1 MKVFDM
7 LPMEERCSWGFGNAR
22 ARSRVFGLFL
32 FFFLFFFSASAQFYT
47 GSSQTFGRKRVQYN
61 QFYWYYYRFDG
72 FDVYFNSQGRNLAL
86 YTANYVQ
93 NHLDEMENLIG
104 YQSQV
109 GLRFIVFNR
118 LSDFK
123 QSNIGYLDENSESN
137 GNPGGITR
145 FLDNK
150 VFLYFEGN
158 YLDFERQ
165 IRRGIA
171 EILLSQAITGTK
183 VGAQYRSSY
192 LMDLPRWFTGGLAL
206 YFSRPWD
213 EELDERLAA
222 SIRKRGYKYFSA
234 LEGEEGSFA
243 GHSFWNFIAE
253 KYGPDAVAR
262 CVRVVASER
271 RINKTFE
278 IAVGVKYKDLVKQ
291 WRNYYWERYG
301 METER
306 DTVLATHIL
315 KRTNRVD
322 HVYDRFVL
330 NPGGEEA
337 AFVSNK
343 LGRAKVYLQTL
354 NPARRF
360 CIYRTGAAIN
370 DNPDYSFPL
379 LCFHPDG
386 ERLGVICEDEGHTV
400 LYLYDIEKNRRGR
413 AKRGRINRHTRS
425 YPLDAFDKV
434 SSFSFS
440 PNGRSVALAAT
451 SNGYPDIYLFRLG
464 TGTRERITFDLYDD
478 DDPVFVPGTNY
489 LIFTSNRPDDTIRKN
504 ERFLVAPS
512 MKPGRNLYAY
522 DLEKGGK
529 ALFAMTEEDART
541 LLRSP
546 RVLEDGRLLFTSN
559 KYGQTNMALGQM
571 GRTISHID
579 TAIHYR
585 STFESGVITDLDPG
599 MVSFDASAQRGE
611 YAQIRQQVTDKGR
624 YWMGIDLLERVVPSV
639 GTGELVLRE
648 ASGLSKEED
657 LSRALIENHAVQ
669 GKDRKVRPSRFKKEL
684 WDREKKR
691 LAREAYQDSLARAI
705 ASDTSLVA
713 RELAERRLA
722 QTMPQLRNAE
732 AKDFRHLTEYDIWL
746 LKRAGLWHEENLVSG
761 DSELFSQGLVP
772 DGSLEKAVGGQDSS
786 SAHVSLKSMSAP
798 LSQAWHN
805 YRMMWSRSDSADV
818 VAMSDSAARAWF
830 MQSLEGGDS
839 LAEENP
845 LLPPRQNT
853 YQVEYFINSA
863 TTQLSFDYLSSFY
876 QQFTNSQSPIYL
888 NPGTSGLTQ
897 ISMSDLMEN
906 HRIIGGFGFSLDFSS
921 TEYLFSYEYLERR
934 LGHQIILHMVN
945 LNASDDMGYPYK
957 QNTYDAHYVMKY
969 PLTPVSMIR
978 GTVFG
983 RYDRSIQ
990 QAIDYPSLM
999 TETYHELR
1007 VGLKAEW
1014 VYDHSR
1020 FITQNIYFGTRGKV
1034 WAEYY
1039 QGVLNNLQN
1048 LFVVGVDFRD
1058 YRRLYKTMI
1067 WANRIAFST
1076 SFGQQKLVY
1085 YMGGVDSWIGARF
1098 NQDVQT
1104 DPNQNY
1110 AYQTLATNMRGFTQ
1124 NIRNGN
1130 TFAVINSEI
1139 RIPFVQV
1146 ISPQPV
1152 QSSFLRH
1159 LQLVLF
1165 GDVGSAWS
1173 GWNPWSKDNLFYKQT
1188 IEDGKLTVVL
1198 DKNANPF
1205 VAGFG
1210 VGLRMQLFGY
1220 FLRGDVAWGAENGI
1234 VHKKPVFYFSLSTDF

>member
-1 MKVFDM
+1 MYSKALMKVFDM
-7 LPMEERCSWGFGNAR
+7 LQMKER
-22 ARSRVFGLFL
+22 RSRGFAAGGQSGRFWGIFF

-61 QFYWYYYRFDG
+61 QFYWNYYRFDG
-72 FDVYFNSQGRNLAL
+72 FDVYFNSQGKNLAL

-104 YQSQV
+104 FQSQA
-109 GLRFIVFNR
+109 GLKFIVFNR
-118 LSDFK
+118 LSDYK
-123 QSNIGYLDENSESN
+123 QSNIGYLDENTESN

-158 YLDFERQ
+158 YVDFERQ

-192 LMDLPRWFTGGLAL
+192 LTDLPRWYTGGLAS
-206 YFSRPWD
+206 YYSRPWD
-213 EELDERLAA
+213 EELDEKLAA
-222 SIRKRGYKYFSA
+222 SIHKKGYKYFAS
-234 LEGEEGSFA
+234 LEGEEAVFA
-243 GHSFWNFIAE
+243 GHSFWYFIAE
-253 KYGPDAVAR
+253 KYGPEAVSR

-278 IAVGVKYKDLVKQ
+278 IAVGVKFKDLVRL
-291 WRNYYWERYG
+291 WRNYYMDRYG
-301 METER
+301 LGVVR
-306 DTVLATHIL
+306 DTAMATHVL
-315 KRTNRVD
+315 KRVNKVD

-330 NPGGEEA
+330 NPKGKEA
-337 AFVSNK
+337 AFVANK
-343 LGRAKVYLQTL
+343 IGRAKVYLQTVD
-354 NPARRF
+354 PMRRF
-360 CIYRTGAAIN
+360 CIFRTGAAIN

-386 ERLGVICEDEGHTV
+386 EKLGVMCEYEGRTTLFV
-400 LYLYDIEKNRRGR
+400 YEMEWTRRGR
-413 AKRGRINRHTRS
+413 LKRGRINRHTQR
-425 YPLDAFDKV
+425 YYLDAFDKV
-434 SSFSFS
+434 NSFSFS
-440 PNGRSVALAAT
+440 PDGRMLALGAAN
-451 SNGYPDIYLFRLG
+451 NGYPDIYLFRLG
-464 TGTRERITFDLYDD
+464 AGTREQITFDLYDD
-478 DDPVFVPGTNY
+478 YDPVFVPGTNY
-489 LIFTSNRPDDTIRKN
+489 LVFASNRPDDTIRKN
-504 ERFLVAPS
+504 EKFELAPS
-512 MKPGRNLYAY
+512 FKPGRNLYAY
-522 DLEKGGK
+522 DLEKKGNV
-529 ALFAMTEEDART
+529 LFAMTDEDVRT

-546 RVLEDGRLLFTSN
+546 RAMGEGRLLFTSN
-559 KYGQTNMALGQM
+559 KYGQTNVALGQM
-571 GRTISHID
+571 GKQISHVD

-585 STFESGVITDLDPG
+585 PTFESGIITDYEPG
-599 MVSFDASAQRGE
+599 MVSFDASVERGE
-611 YAQIRQQVTDKGR
+611 YAQIRHLVSDKGR
-624 YWMGIDLLERVVPSV
+624 YWMGMDPLERILPSLGEGDLL
-639 GTGELVLRE
+639 LRE
-648 ASGLSKEED
+648 SSGLSSEEEESRG
-657 LSRALIENHAVQ
+657 LIEERALR
-669 GKDRKVRPSRFKKEL
+669 GKERKVRPSRFKEEL
-684 WDREKKR
+684 WTKEKKR
-691 LAREAYQDSLARAI
+691 RARIAYQDSVAKVLAA
-705 ASDTSLVA
+705 DTSLA
-713 RELAERRLA
+713 AKKLAEQRLA
-722 QTMPQLRNAE
+722 QALPQLRNAE
-732 AKDFRHLTEYDIWL
+732 AKDYRPLTEYDIWL
-746 LKRAGLWHEENLVSG
+746 LKRAGLWQLSDTASKPLQEM
-761 DSELFSQGLVP
+761 P
-772 DGSLEKAVGGQDSS
+772 
-786 SAHVSLKSMSAP
+786 AP
-798 LSQAWHN
+798 LLQAWHN
-805 YRMMWSRSDSADV
+805 HRMMWTRSDTTGLGR
-818 VAMSDSAARAWF
+818 MSDEAARAW
-830 MQSLEGGDS
+830 LEQAMTVDS
-839 LAEENP
+839 AEEEVQRI
-845 LLPPRQNT
+845 PPRQRL
-853 YQVEYFINSA
+853 YQVEYSINSA
-863 TTQLSFDYLSSFY
+863 TTQLSFDYLSATY
-876 QQFTNSQSPIYL
+876 QQFTNSSSPIYL
-888 NPGTSGLTQ
+888 NPGTGGLTQ

-906 HRIIGGFGFSLDFSS
+906 HRIVGGFGFSFDFSS

-934 LGHQIILHMVN
+934 LGHQLVLHMAN
-945 LNASDDMGYPYK
+945 FNSNDYDGYPYK
-957 QNTYDAHYVMKY
+957 QNTYDVHYVMKY

-978 GTVFG
+978 ASVFG

-999 TETYHELR
+999 TESYHELR

-1020 FITQNIYFGTRGKV
+1020 FVTQNIYFGTRGKV

-1039 QGVLNNLQN
+1039 QGVWNNLQN
-1048 LFVVGVDFRD
+1048 LFVVGLDFRD

-1067 WANRIAFST
+1067 WANRIALST

-1146 ISPQPV
+1146 ISPRPV

-1173 GWNPWSKDNLFYKQT
+1173 GWNPWSKDNMFYKQT

-1234 VHKKPVFYFSLSTDF
+1234 VHKRPVFYFSLSTDF